1 MTYEEF
7 ASDLPLDRTFSFTA
21 VEQMEEELARAGVNQ
36 PMRQIGKGKFRA
48 HLAVLETEHGD
59 LFSDR
64 YSKAISLYL
73 EPTEGMV
80 GIVFPRTANGCFSAS
95 GDDIGNDK
103 LIVFHEGS
111 GVDIVGPSQVGSDA
125 IAVPQTR
132 FNEMVE
138 VLSPTAERF
147 EKTSIV
153 EGNAEKLHK
162 LRDSIVDL
170 ISRPE
175 LDPNGEQ
182 VSNVIGLSIAWM
194 YDSSGQWS
202 REEPKAFGA
211 RTRVARLAQEYI
223 EAHHRERV
231 CVEDLCRI
239 SGVGVRTLQ
248 RRFQEYFNVTISE
261 YLNAV
266 RLDSARRELAAACPL
281 QESVAMIAR
290 RNGCVHPGRFSVG
303 YRQHFGESP
312 SDTLARQAGS

>member
-1 MTYEEF
+1 
-7 ASDLPLDRTFSFTA
+7 
-21 VEQMEEELARAGVNQ
+21 
-36 PMRQIGKGKFRA
+36 
-48 HLAVLETEHGD
+48 
-59 LFSDR
+59 
-64 YSKAISLYL
+64 
-73 EPTEGMV
+73 MV

-125 IAVPQTR
+125 IAIPQAR

-153 EGNAEKLHK
+153 EGNVEKLHE

-194 YDSSGQWS
+194 YDSSSQWS

-223 EAHHRERV
+223 EAQFCGRV
-231 CVEDLCRI
+231 CIEDICRI
-239 SGVGVRTLQ
+239 TGVGVRTLQ
-248 RRFQEYFNVTISE
+248 RHFQRYFDSTISE

-281 QESVAMIAR
+281 QDSVGMIAR

-303 YRQHFGESP
+303 YLQHFGESP

>member
-7 ASDLPLDRTFSFTA
+7 ASDLPQDRTFSFTA

-36 PMRQIGKGKFRA
+36 PMRQIEKGKFRA
-48 HLAVLETEHGD
+48 HLAALATEHGE

-64 YSKAISLYL
+64 YNRAISLHL
-73 EPTEGMV
+73 ESTEGMV
-80 GIVFPRTANGCFSAS
+80 GILFPRTASGCFLAA

-103 LIVFHEGS
+103 LMIVHEGY
-111 GVDIVGPSQVGSDA
+111 GVDIVGPSKVGSEA
-125 IAVPQTR
+125 IAVPQAR

-153 EGNAEKLHK
+153 EGNVEKLHK

-194 YDSSGQWS
+194 NDSSSQWS

-223 EAHHRERV
+223 ESQFRERV
-231 CVEDLCRI
+231 CIEDLCRI
-239 SGVGVRTLQ
+239 TGVGVRTLQ
-248 RRFQEYFNVTISE
+248 RRFREYFDITISE

-281 QESVAMIAR
+281 EDSVAMIAR
-290 RNGCVHPGRFSVG
+290 RNGCVHPGRFSVE
-303 YRQHFGESP
+303 YRQHFGESA
-312 SDTLARQAGS
+312 SDTLARQAGF